1 MPGATFLEGD
11 AVELCTIEM
20 ADAEFLTEA
29 VNDPA
34 VRQSLGVA
42 EPRSRQHHEDWIEE
56 EVAGGDGV
64 TLLVVAED
72 EPIGVLNTVWIAERN
87 GHVILSAWL
96 AADAQGEGYGSD
108 AMRTFV
114 DYLFDEK
121 RMHSVRAEAYE
132 TNAASNALLQS
143 IGFEHVGTIPEGAF
157 VDGEFVDSNVYA
169 VTVDQW
175 RDRRGQRETER

>member
-11 AVELCTIEM
+11 RVELCTMEPE
-20 ADAEFLTEA
+20 DAEFLTDA

-42 EPRSRQHHEDWIEE
+42 DPRSRAHHEEWIEE
-56 EVAGGDGV
+56 EVNGGDGI

-72 EPIGVLNTVWIAERN
+72 DPVGVVSTVWVAERA
-87 GHVILSAWL
+87 GHVILSAWI
-96 AADAQGEGYGSD
+96 AADAHGEGYGSD
-108 AMRTFV
+108 ATATFV

-132 TNAASNALLQS
+132 TNEASNALLQS
-143 IGFEHVGTIPEGAF
+143 IGLEHVGTIPEGAF

-169 VTVDQW
+169 ITADEW
-175 RDRRGQRETER
+175 RAQRE